1 MSLKRD
7 VHPLS
12 NSPLPD
18 IVVGGFGAT
27 FPSLHYTSQGVFMGK
42 YAVINPATGEQV
54 VEFPDATDA
63 EIQEAAA
70 SAHKAYQEW
79 SRNTTVAERAALV
92 QRVADLH
99 LERKDELA
107 AIIVREMGKPLE
119 QAIGEVEFSAEI
131 ISYYAKN
138 GEEFLKDQ
146 VLNTEDGQR
155 TFVRRQGLGV
165 ILGIMPWNYPYY
177 QVARFAAPNIIAGN
191 TIILKHA
198 EQCPESAA
206 ALQQMYLDAGLPAGA
221 YVNVYA
227 THDQISTLITDDRIQ
242 GVSLTGSERAGA
254 IIAEQAGRALKKCV
268 LELGGSDVLLVL
280 DTNDIDFAVE
290 NAVGGRM
297 ENSGQA
303 CNGSKRIVVMDKYFD
318 EFKEKFT
325 AAMNAQTYEA
335 GDFGPMS
342 SAKATEGLTA
352 QVGRAVEQG
361 ATIIA
366 GNNEPEGNFYAPTI
380 IEGVTPEMDVFKQE
394 LFGPV
399 AQLYKVSSD
408 EEAIELANS
417 SPYGLGS
424 VLICDDADRA
434 IEVGSKL
441 DVGMV
446 FIGGAGLD
454 AADVPFGGI
463 KRSGYGRELGPFG
476 IEEFINKKV
485 FRFSA

>member
-1 MSLKRD
+1 
-7 VHPLS
+7 
-12 NSPLPD
+12 
-18 IVVGGFGAT
+18 
-27 FPSLHYTSQGVFMGK
+27 MGK
-42 YAVINPATGEQV
+42 YAVINPATGEKV

-63 EIQEAAA
+63 EIQDALA
-70 SAHKAYQEW
+70 SAHKTYQEW
-79 SRNTTVAERAALV
+79 SRNTTVEERAALV

-99 LERKDELA
+99 LERKDELVD
-107 AIIVREMGKPLE
+107 IIVREMGKPVD
-119 QAIGEVEFSAEI
+119 QAVGEVEFSAEI

-138 GEEFLKDQ
+138 GAEFLKDQ
-146 VLNTEDGQR
+146 ELHTEDGQR

-165 ILGIMPWNYPYY
+165 LLGIMPWNFPYY
-177 QVARFAAPNIIAGN
+177 QIARFAAPNIIAGN

-206 ALQQMYLDAGLPAGA
+206 ALQQMYIDAGLPEGA

-227 THDQISTLITDDRIQ
+227 THDQISTIIADDRVQ

-254 IIAEQAGRALKKCV
+254 IVAEQAGRALKKCV

-303 CNGSKRIVVMDKYFD
+303 CNGSKRIVVMDKYYD
-318 EFKEKFT
+318 EFKEKFV
-325 AAMNAQTYEA
+325 AAMSAQSYEN
-335 GDFGPMS
+335 GDFGPLS
-342 SAKATEGLTA
+342 SDKATETLTA
-352 QVGRAVEQG
+352 QLDNAIAQG
-361 ATIIA
+361 VTILT
-366 GNNEPEGNFYAPTI
+366 GDNEPKGNFYTPTVL
-380 IEGVTPEMDVFKQE
+380 EGITPDMDLYKQE

>member
-1 MSLKRD
+1 MS
-7 VHPLS
+7 
-12 NSPLPD
+12 
-18 IVVGGFGAT
+18 
-27 FPSLHYTSQGVFMGK
+27 K
-42 YAVINPATGEQV
+42 YAVVNPATGETLK
-54 VEFPDATDA
+54 EYATATDA
-63 EIQEAAA
+63 EIQDAMA

-79 SRNTTVAERAALV
+79 ARTTTVAERAALI
-92 QRVADLH
+92 QKVADLH

-107 AIIVREMGKPLE
+107 EIIHREMGKPLE
-119 QAIGEVEFSAEI
+119 QCVGEVEFSADI

-146 VLNTEDGQR
+146 EIPTEDGQR
-155 TFVRRQGLGV
+155 TFIRRQGLGV

-177 QVARFAAPNIIAGN
+177 QVARFAAPNIVAGN

-206 ALQQMYLDAGLPAGA
+206 AIAQIYKDAGLPEGA

-227 THDQISTLITDDRIQ
+227 SHDQISTIIADDRVA

-254 IIAEQAGRALKKCV
+254 IVAEQAGRALKKCV

-280 DTNDIDFAVE
+280 DVDDLDYAVE
-290 NAVGGRM
+290 QAVAGRM

-303 CNGSKRIVVMDKYFD
+303 CNASKRIIVMDKYFD
-318 EFKEKFT
+318 EFKEKYLK
-325 AAMNAQTYEA
+325 AMSSLSMED
-335 GDFGPMS
+335 GDFGPLS
-342 SAKATEGLTA
+342 SDKATATLKD
-352 QVGRAVEQG
+352 QVDRALSQG
-361 ATIIA
+361 AELLVGDKEPS
-366 GNNEPEGNFYAPTI
+366 GNVFVPGVLT
-380 IEGVTPEMDVFKQE
+380 GVTPDMDVFREE

-399 AQLYKVSSD
+399 AQLYRVSSD
-408 EEAIELANS
+408 EEAIELAND

-424 VLICDDADRA
+424 VVLCDDTDRA

-454 AADVPFGGI
+454 AADVPFGGV
-463 KRSGYGRELGPFG
+463 KRSGFGRELGPLG
-476 IEEFINKKV
+476 IEEFVNKKI
-485 FRFSA
+485 FRFAA

>member
-1 MSLKRD
+1 
-7 VHPLS
+7 
-12 NSPLPD
+12 
-18 IVVGGFGAT
+18 
-27 FPSLHYTSQGVFMGK
+27 MGK
-42 YAVINPATGEQV
+42 YAVINPATGELVQ
-54 VEFPDATDA
+54 EYPSATDA
-63 EIQEAAA
+63 DIQDAIA
-70 SAHKAYQEW
+70 SAQKAYQEW
-79 SRNTTVAERAALV
+79 SRTTTVAERAALV

-107 AIIVREMGKPLE
+107 AIIQREMGKPLD
-119 QAIGEVEFSAEI
+119 QCIGEVEFSADI

-146 VLNTEDGQR
+146 ELPVEDGQR
-155 TFVRRQGLGV
+155 TFIRRQGLGV
-165 ILGIMPWNYPYY
+165 LLGIMPWNFPYY

-206 ALQQMYLDAGLPAGA
+206 AIQQIYLDAGVPEGA

-227 THDQISTLITDDRIQ
+227 SHDQVSTIIADPRVQ

-254 IIAEQAGRALKKCV
+254 IVAEQAGRALKKCV

-280 DTNDIDFAVE
+280 DTDNIDHAVE
-290 NAVGGRM
+290 QAIGGRM
-297 ENSGQA
+297 ENTGQA
-303 CNGSKRIVVMDKYFD
+303 CNGSKRIVVLDKYFD

-325 AAMNAQTYEA
+325 QAMASQSHEN
-335 GDFGPMS
+335 GDYGPLS
-342 SAKATEGLTA
+342 SDKATEGLTQ
-352 QVGRAVEQG
+352 QVGRAIDQG
-361 ATIIA
+361 AEVLV
-366 GNNEPEGNFYAPTI
+366 GNNEPQGNLYAPTVLSGI
-380 IEGVTPEMDVFKQE
+380 TPDMDAYSEE

-424 VLICDDADRA
+424 VVICDDADRA
-434 IEVGSKL
+434 IAVGSQL

-463 KRSGYGRELGPFG
+463 KRSGYGRELGPLG
-476 IEEFINKKV
+476 IEEFLNKKV